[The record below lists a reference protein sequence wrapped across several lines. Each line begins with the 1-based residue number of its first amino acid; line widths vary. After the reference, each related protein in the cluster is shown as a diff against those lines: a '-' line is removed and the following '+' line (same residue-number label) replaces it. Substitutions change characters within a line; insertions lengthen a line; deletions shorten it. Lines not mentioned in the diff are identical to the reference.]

1 MLFSSQTGDLTLH
14 AYHTSMTELI
24 QGEEI
29 HLRCFRV
36 SMTIAQ
42 WPCMSVYKLVEI
54 CNSCVCPIMSHIV
67 TVLMHTAH
75 GGSTGT
81 VWVCAL
87 CCVSSKR
94 AVYSPILLW
103 LSTVWFSGIEQWGL
117 CVASWTA
124 YAFRYDRTLLGTYC
138 VCVYVQMDVSKTT
151 NGLWTPQWT
160 ALSGISQIWVLRITH
175 SVCCSQRVLR
185 MCGTV
190 HCMHAFFVSH
200 HVYVCTYIHT
210 YCIFSKNLSR

>member
-1 MLFSSQTGDLTLH
+1 MTPLSVCYLILTTQLPTPSFPPRQAAPQRQLTVYVCTVPLAAPSKDVSLVMLFSSQTGDLTLH

-151 NGLWTPQWT
+151 NGLWTPQ
-160 ALSGISQIWVLRITH
+160 
-175 SVCCSQRVLR
+175 
-185 MCGTV
+185 
-190 HCMHAFFVSH
+190 
-200 HVYVCTYIHT
+200 
-210 YCIFSKNLSR
+210 

>member
-1 MLFSSQTGDLTLH
+1 MLFDPHHSTAHSLIAPPPSPQTSSISTTVYVCTVPLAAPSKDVGLVMLFSSQTGDLTLH

-151 NGLWTPQWT
+151 NGLWTPQ
-160 ALSGISQIWVLRITH
+160 
-175 SVCCSQRVLR
+175 
-185 MCGTV
+185 
-190 HCMHAFFVSH
+190 
-200 HVYVCTYIHT
+200 
-210 YCIFSKNLSR
+210 